1 MPVRI
6 TVTGGECQ
14 GDIHKIGQAFTID
27 ETTPKGICTDAW
39 HAITPYLIALRSG
52 GNFSWE
58 EEKGMVTI
66 HCPDPKG
73 ITLELRRIEK

>member
-6 TVTGGECQ
+6 TVKGGKCQ
-14 GDIHKIGQAFTID
+14 GDIHKIGQAFTVD
-27 ETTPKGICTDAW
+27 ETTPSGICTGAW
-39 HAITPYLIALRSG
+39 GAIFPYMLTLLCG

-58 EEKGMVTI
+58 KEKGKATI

>member
-6 TVTGGECQ
+6 TVKRGKCQ
-14 GDIHKIGQAFTID
+14 GDIHKIGQVFTVGA
-27 ETTPKGICTDAW
+27 TTPGGICTGAWDA
-39 HAITPYLIALRSG
+39 IFPYVLTLLCG

-58 EEKGMVTI
+58 KKKGAATI
-66 HCPDPKG
+66 RCPDPKG